1 MDDTNGVVDSSEDE
15 SSDSD
20 CEVWRIYRGKEP
32 LSAFLEINRPS
43 IVSIKDASWISVWS
57 HKQDDEEQDDEEQDD
72 EEQDDEEQD
81 EEEKDDEEHRSVRA
95 NDGKQQPDEAE
106 KQTDEEREEK
116 VQNLVQEGGEE
127 DKGQIVE
134 LEKQNK
140 QQERQEHE
148 PRDIDTEQSKSK
160 KQEGELKDTT
170 ELPRWLLY
178 MIMRKEWRDLL
189 KNKHDK
195 MVTSETLK
203 ELALK
208 YNYTSGKWMIFASSK
223 HIDDIWFTIAK
234 AVVAGKLGMTTKVST
249 KNPPKKSHVI
259 CVYTE
264 NFTNKDDVRRV
275 EKGLRDLGFYGKMSY
290 KADIYT
296 ILGIYVNNDFGIAP
310 TIFKSEAVKVTRDM
324 RYGTREE
331 TGNTKGREVHHVDCK
346 SYDGKES
353 LDLFLEGNKPSQIN
367 GRDALWISVSNT
379 HQDSPFCR
387 DMLVKIE
394 DEWKELQKKRGIK
407 LFGAQLLRDLA
418 YKYGYMS
425 GKWMIFTSR
434 YEVDDLWFS
443 VAKAVIAGSLGNE
456 AKVSTK
462 KPNEEHVIFV
472 YTKDFTDEPDVRR
485 VERSL
490 RNAGIR
496 TWMSYKPDIYTS
508 LGISAKNAL
517 GISPTIFTS
526 KTVHYR
532 SQHRY

>member
-234 AVVAGKLGMTTKVST
+234 AVVAGKLGMTTK
-249 KNPPKKSHVI
+249 
-259 CVYTE
+259 
-264 NFTNKDDVRRV
+264 
-275 EKGLRDLGFYGKMSY
+275 
-290 KADIYT
+290 
-296 ILGIYVNNDFGIAP
+296 
-310 TIFKSEAVKVTRDM
+310 SEAVKVTRDM